1 MRGRVSELSA
11 ALLKVL
17 QRYSSQ
23 GEMLAEIQS
32 LHSRYSYRKTV
43 LHEKARPHSI
53 HDTAVPLLQ
62 DSLFIN
68 PSKTYIHINETF
80 YYFEAIIRIN

>member
-11 ALLKVL
+11 ALLEVL

-32 LHSRYSYRKTV
+32 LHSRYSCTPRT
-43 LHEKARPHSI
+43 ERPSAVERDRPNSI

-62 DSLFIN
+62 DSLFFLALV
-68 PSKTYIHINETF
+68 KNETTTD
-80 YYFEAIIRIN
+80 R